1 MPYRVVALLSAR
13 WSRLVLRVVIVIVIV
28 VVVAAAAVVAVVGD
42 LLLTGE
48 AVQPGTPRVAFAA
61 LLCPALTEAGTAVMC

>member
-1 MPYRVVALLSAR
+1 MPYRVASLLSAR
-13 WSRLVLRVVIVIVIV
+13 WSHSVFVVVIVIV
-28 VVVAAAAVVAVVGD
+28 VVVAAAAVVAVVGY

-48 AVQPGTPRVAFAA
+48 AVQPGTPRVALAA